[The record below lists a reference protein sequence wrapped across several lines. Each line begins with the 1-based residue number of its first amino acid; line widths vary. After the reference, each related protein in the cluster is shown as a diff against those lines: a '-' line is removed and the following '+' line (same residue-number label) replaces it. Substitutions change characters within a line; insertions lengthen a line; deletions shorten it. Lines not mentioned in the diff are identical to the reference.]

1 MEKRRW
7 KFSSSPLS
15 DSPLLRGPLSREYL
29 TLKKPRK
36 FWDQSMLSSNGGSP
50 LTALTG
56 RRGPTVV
63 SKKQSQLY
71 FKSCAI
77 KFTISLASDA
87 NLREALDKALAA
99 MPNNEQND
107 GYEPRSG

>member
-1 MEKRRW
+1 
-7 KFSSSPLS
+7 
-15 DSPLLRGPLSREYL
+15 
-29 TLKKPRK
+29 
-36 FWDQSMLSSNGGSP
+36 MLSSNGGSP

-63 SKKQSQLY
+63 SKKRSQLY

-87 NLREALDKALAA
+87 NLWEALDKALAA